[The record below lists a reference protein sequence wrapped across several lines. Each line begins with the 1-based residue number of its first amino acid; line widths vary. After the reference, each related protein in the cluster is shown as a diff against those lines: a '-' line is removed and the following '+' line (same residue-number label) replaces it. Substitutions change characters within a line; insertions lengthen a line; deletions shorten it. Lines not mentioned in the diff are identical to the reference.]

1 MRLINISSGEMDSDS
16 YSKQQLDDLFMDMIA
31 YYDGDPKRIQHFT
44 KVHSY
49 ARLIGIGE
57 ELDDASLFIL
67 EAAAYTHDIGIR
79 VAEEKYGR
87 CDGKLQEQEGPII
100 AQKMLSQ
107 LGFEN
112 YIVERICF
120 LIGHHHTYDNIDG
133 LDYQILVEA
142 DFLVNLYED
151 DAGNRAI
158 DKAYKRIFKTET
170 GKKIFRLMF
179 GYEEED

>member
-1 MRLINISSGEMDSDS
+1 MDSDS

-120 LIGHHHTYDNIDG
+120 LIGHHHTYDNLDG

>member
-1 MRLINISSGEMDSDS
+1 MDSDS

-87 CDGKLQEQEGPII
+87 CDGKIQEQEGPII

>member
-1 MRLINISSGEMDSDS
+1 MDSDS

-158 DKAYKRIFKTET
+158 DRAYKRIFKTET

>member
-1 MRLINISSGEMDSDS
+1 MDSDS

-44 KVHSY
+44 KAHSY

>member
-1 MRLINISSGEMDSDS
+1 MDSDS

-57 ELDDASLFIL
+57 ELDDVSLFIL

-158 DKAYKRIFKTET
+158 DKAYKCIFKTET

>member
-1 MRLINISSGEMDSDS
+1 MDSDS

-31 YYDGDPKRIQHFT
+31 DYDGDPKRIQHFT

-87 CDGKLQEQEGPII
+87 CDGKIQEQEGPII

>member
-1 MRLINISSGEMDSDS
+1 MRWKASGAGGTDN
-16 YSKQQLDDLFMDMIA
+16 
-31 YYDGDPKRIQHFT
+31 R
-44 KVHSY
+44 
-49 ARLIGIGE
+49 
-57 ELDDASLFIL
+57 
-67 EAAAYTHDIGIR
+67 
-79 VAEEKYGR
+79 
-87 CDGKLQEQEGPII
+87 
-100 AQKMLSQ
+100 QKMLSQ

>member
-1 MRLINISSGEMDSDS
+1 MDSDS

-100 AQKMLSQ
+100 DQKMLSQ

>member
-1 MRLINISSGEMDSDS
+1 MDSDS

-44 KVHSY
+44 KVLSY

>member
-1 MRLINISSGEMDSDS
+1 MDSDS

-120 LIGHHHTYDNIDG
+120 LIGHQHTYDNIDG

-158 DKAYKRIFKTET
+158 NKAYKRIFKTET

>member
-1 MRLINISSGEMDSDS
+1 MLSLSVQKPAMRLINILSGEK
-16 YSKQQLDDLFMDMIA
+16 YIKWIVTV
-31 YYDGDPKRIQHFT
+31 I
-44 KVHSY
+44 VNN

>member
-1 MRLINISSGEMDSDS
+1 MCIRDR
-16 YSKQQLDDLFMDMIA
+16 
-31 YYDGDPKRIQHFT
+31 KRIQHFT

>member
-1 MRLINISSGEMDSDS
+1 MDSDS
-16 YSKQQLDDLFMDMIA
+16 YSKQQLDDLFMDMFA